1 MQRKTGA
8 KPEPT
13 RRKLRP
19 IAAIIASIALLALL
33 ACGGAATPIPTA
45 TPEPA
50 TATPRPTATA
60 SPTATSA
67 PAATP
72 EPTTVAVTVAAVAP
86 THAPAT
92 TAPAATPAPPT
103 IASVTPEP
111 AAPAETPAAAPPP
124 EPTATPAPTP
134 TATAAAVASTETA
147 TPAPTAAPP
156 PPCDGAEGGRIGD
169 CAPDFAGTQEW
180 INSEPLS
187 MANLR
192 GQVVLIDFW
201 TYSCINCLRTLPY
214 LQEWHQRYAA
224 DGLVIVGVHTPE
236 FEFEKLYDNVAQATV
251 TEGVAWPVVQDNDYK
266 VWRSY
271 ANRFW
276 PAKYLIDQSGEIRYR
291 HFGEGKYAET
301 EAEIRKLLAET
312 GADSEAL
319 AMPLPS
325 DQQRDGNRRQTR
337 ELFAGWWFTW
347 ENRRGGIGQEQT
359 YVEAAQTSR
368 DVENRAG
375 VLAQFEM
382 PSTVKPNLIYFQ
394 GDWII
399 GPESA
404 RQAQETT
411 DYTNFVLLV
420 YSARSVNAVLTTESG
435 EPYKVLVTL
444 NNKYLTESNKGDDVI
459 IGENGESYLI
469 VTDPKAYKIIE
480 HPTWEHERTLRMGS
494 LSDDFGLYSFT
505 FGNYKDGF

>member
-13 RRKLRP
+13 RRKHRP
-19 IAAIIASIALLALL
+19 IAAIIASIALLAIMV

-45 TPEPA
+45 TPELPTA
-50 TATPRPTATA
+50 TARPTATA
-60 SPTATSA
+60 APTAKSA

-72 EPTTVAVTVAAVAP
+72 EPATVAVTVAAVAP
-86 THAPAT
+86 TLIPPT

-103 IASVTPEP
+103 IAAVTPKP
-111 AAPAETPAAAPPP
+111 AAPTETPAAAPTAQ
-124 EPTATPAPTP
+124 PTATPAPTP
-134 TATAAAVASTETA
+134 TAAAPVAPTETA

-156 PPCDGAEGGRIGD
+156 PPCDGAEGGRLGD
-169 CAPDFAGTQEW
+169 CAPDFAGVQEW

-187 MANLR
+187 MDGLL

-236 FEFEKLYDNVAQATV
+236 FEFEKLYDNVLQATV

-276 PAKYLIDQSGEIRYR
+276 PAKYLIDQTGAIRYR

-301 EAEIRKLLAET
+301 EAEIRKLLAEI
-312 GADSEAL
+312 GADSESL

-325 DQQRDGNRRQTR
+325 DQQIDETVSGRRTP
-337 ELFAGWWFTW
+337 ELFAGWRFVLSH
-347 ENRRGGIGQEQT
+347 
-359 YVEAAQTSR
+359 Y
-368 DVENRAG
+368 RAG
-375 VLAQFEM
+375 RGLYVGQVDAYNSRRDQVSQLTPPANIT
-382 PSTVKPNLIYFQ
+382 PSRIYFN
-394 GDWII
+394 GPWHI
-399 GPESA
+399 GPERA
-404 RQAQETT
+404 RHAEQT
-411 DYTNFVLLV
+411 DHLDDFVLLA
-420 YSARSVNAVLTTESG
+420 YSARSVNAVLTSESG
-435 EPYKVLVTL
+435 DPYKVVVTVD
-444 NNKYLTESNKGDDVI
+444 NQYLTDANKGDDI
-459 IGENGESYLI
+459 IIADNGESYLL
-469 VTDPKAYKIIE
+469 VTEPKAYKIVE
-480 HPTWEHERTLRMGS
+480 HSNWQENRVLQMFS
-494 LSDDFGLYSFT
+494 MSNDFGLYSFT
-505 FGNYKDGF
+505 FGTYMDGF

>member
-13 RRKLRP
+13 RRKYRP
-19 IAAIIASIALLALL
+19 IAAAIASIALLAIMV

-45 TPEPA
+45 PPELP
-50 TATPRPTATA
+50 TAPPSPTATA
-60 SPTATSA
+60 APTATSA

-72 EPTTVAVTVAAVAP
+72 EPATVAVTVAAVAP
-86 THAPAT
+86 TPT
-92 TAPAATPAPPT
+92 IAPAATPAPPT
-103 IASVTPEP
+103 IAAVTPEP
-111 AAPAETPAAAPPP
+111 AAPAATPAAAPTA

-134 TATAAAVASTETA
+134 TAAAPALAPTETA
-147 TPAPTAAPP
+147 TPAPTSAPP
-156 PPCDGAEGGRIGD
+156 PPCAGDQGGQVGD
-169 CAPDFAGTQEW
+169 CAPDFAGVQEW

-236 FEFEKLYDNVAQATV
+236 FEFEKLYDNVVQATV

-312 GADSEAL
+312 GADSESL

-325 DQQRDGNRRQTR
+325 DQQIDETVSGRRTP
-337 ELFAGWWFTW
+337 ELFAGWRFVLSHYRAGRGLYVGQVDAYN
-347 ENRRGGIGQEQT
+347 NRRDQVSQLTPPESIT
-359 YVEAAQTSR
+359 P
-368 DVENRAG
+368 NR
-375 VLAQFEM
+375 
-382 PSTVKPNLIYFQ
+382 IYFN
-394 GDWII
+394 GPWHI
-399 GPESA
+399 GPERA
-404 RQAQETT
+404 RHAEQT
-411 DYTNFVLLV
+411 DHLDDFVLLA
-420 YSARSVNAVLTTESG
+420 YSARSVNAVLTSESG
-435 EPYKVLVTL
+435 QPYKVVVTVD
-444 NNKYLTESNKGDDVI
+444 NEYLTDANKGDDI
-459 IGENGESYLI
+459 IIADNGESYLQ
-469 VTDPKAYKIIE
+469 VTEPKAYKIVE
-480 HPTWEHERTLRMGS
+480 HSAWQENRVLQMFS
-494 LSDDFGLYSFT
+494 MSNDFGLYSFT
-505 FGNYKDGF
+505 FGTYMDGF